1 MTRPSR
7 PRQLCLLFLDKVKMM
22 AQHSWRNWRKVM
34 REDVF
39 QYIKK
44 DCIIGELEECET
56 GNYFYIKVEQAIFKR
71 KIFYFFEF
79 SFILRL

>member
-1 MTRPSR
+1 
-7 PRQLCLLFLDKVKMM
+7 
-22 AQHSWRNWRKVM
+22 M

-44 DCIIGELEECET
+44 DCIIGELEEYET